1 MEKGPYLCYT
11 SCHLT
16 IPSTNSPEIILASN
30 DAPTSTVQLGPSI
43 DTGKIVTSGH
53 PFPQQ
58 VLVLRNYP
66 EY

>member
-1 MEKGPYLCYT
+1 MEKGSYLCYT

-30 DAPTSTVQLGPSI
+30 DAATSTVQLGPSI
-43 DTGKIVTSGH
+43 DKIVTNGQ

-58 VLVLRNYP
+58 VLGLRNYP